1 LAVLAW
7 QWLQDADEGMNHQG
21 AAAALL
27 LTALVGF
34 GALLVVAV
42 SHGVRPWLRRRRVR
56 GDRPQRTAGSGLERT
71 GVVLAAAAYVAVL
84 AMLAF
89 VSVAGVW
96 SFPALL
102 PQLWTVS
109 AWAAVMHSSST
120 LGLTATLA
128 LASAAT
134 GVLLA
139 VAWMETTPPHWD
151 RRAAPL
157 VFAPMLVPGV
167 LLVAGLYRL
176 TLGLGLDG
184 HISGLWL
191 AHSLYTAPYVLVAL
205 APAYRGFD
213 ERYAHTAHALGHGTA
228 AFLWRVKWPMLLAPL
243 AAAFAIGFAVSVTQY
258 LTTQFI
264 GAGRFATVTTEAL
277 TLASG
282 GQRTSTAAFALTQAL
297 LPALMFALV
306 LAIARRQARRLGGL

>member
-1 LAVLAW
+1 
-7 QWLQDADEGMNHQG
+7 M
-21 AAAALL
+21 
-27 LTALVGF
+27 
-34 GALLVVAV
+34 
-42 SHGVRPWLRRRRVR
+42 
-56 GDRPQRTAGSGLERT
+56 
-71 GVVLAAAAYVAVL
+71 YIAVL

-102 PQLWTVS
+102 PQGWTAG
-109 AWAAVMHSSST
+109 AWAAVMHSRAT
-120 LGLTATLA
+120 LALTAGLA

-139 VAWMETTPPHWD
+139 IAWMETTPPHWD

-176 TLGLGLDG
+176 TLNLELDG
-184 HISGLWL
+184 QLSGLWL

-213 ERYAHTAHALGHGTA
+213 PRYAHTTQALGRGTA
-228 AFLWRVKWPMLLAPL
+228 VYLWRVKWPMLLAPL

-282 GQRTSTAAFALTQAL
+282 GQRSLTAAFALTQAL
-297 LPALMFALV
+297 LPALMFALAA
-306 LAIARRQARRLGGL
+306 AIARRQARRLGAA